1 MRNHA
6 SGFSIRASPLIS
18 ASQCQINN
26 APHWSAALPSF
37 SGIAIPAF
45 APAPRRHVLDD
56 EKHPMPIC
64 LCNFRVSSAVHFTHR
79 TPRGQRA
86 NAHVSCLAIKLPLI
100 PVAQAHV
107 TITCTPVPH
116 TRAALP
122 STTDWLFPEPL
133 PAIVHKLHNTVPQEP
148 SALWPLWTHRPST
161 RTSRL
166 ASYFSPRA
174 RTLVSTFCAMSA
186 LT

>member
-1 MRNHA
+1 MLRIGLLHCHPSA
-6 SGFSIRASPLIS
+6 VSPFRRSLLPLVGTFLTTRSI
-18 ASQCQINN
+18 QCQYVFATFGSVPLCIS
-26 APHWSAALPSF
+26 H
-37 SGIAIPAF
+37 IA
-45 APAPRRHVLDD
+45 H
-56 EKHPMPIC
+56 
-64 LCNFRVSSAVHFTHR
+64 
-79 TPRGQRA
+79 PRGQRV
-86 NAHVSCLAIKLPLI
+86 NAHVSVSCLAIKLPLI